1 MRHGRVCIVSL
12 LAVAYCAGEAT
23 GKHRAWLLPTAGC
36 EKGQRNRMA
45 DSVCLPSRATMETPA
60 ESVSVTPVTSAKPKP
75 NKRRARVAID
85 KRFAV
90 GRRIKELTATFRER
104 LGFDANPDP
113 LLLTAIERAAQLQ
126 ALAEQAAARAL
137 RADPKVAYDDVVR
150 LSRLADHAVRRL
162 RLDRNNTKQPSLS
175 EYLAARGGVS

>member
-1 MRHGRVCIVSL
+1 MEI
-12 LAVAYCAGEAT
+12 
-23 GKHRAWLLPTAGC
+23 P
-36 EKGQRNRMA
+36 A
-45 DSVCLPSRATMETPA
+45 DSVGIAR
-60 ESVSVTPVTSAKPKP
+60 VTSAKPKP
-75 NKRRARVAID
+75 NKRRARVSID

-90 GRRIKELTATFRER
+90 GRRIKELTATFCER
-104 LGFDANPDP
+104 LNLDANADP
-113 LLLTAIERAAQLQ
+113 LLLAAIDRAAQLQ

-162 RLDRNNTKQPSLS
+162 HLDRHGTKQPSLS